1 MWKYKIKE
9 EQICSLCGLPKDLC
23 VCSDLSADEQVITIS
38 NDTRKWGKVVTLV
51 TFEGNF
57 DANLEEILKSAKK
70 KLGSGGTVRDNSVE
84 LRGDH
89 RFKLKEL
96 LIKLG
101 YDEEK
106 IFIRET

>member
-1 MWKYKIKE
+1 
-9 EQICSLCGLPKDLC
+9 

-38 NDTRKWGKVVTLV
+38 NDRRKWGKIVTLI

-57 DANLEEILKSAKK
+57 DANLQEILKSAKK
-70 KLGSGGTVRDNSVE
+70 KLGSGGVVRANSVE

-89 RFKLKEL
+89 RFKLKGL
-96 LIKLG
+96 LVNLG

-106 IFIRET
+106 IFIKESISKYTRRY